1 MLYVILAFAC
11 GFVLGAFVLAR
22 LVLKKYLK
30 GDLVVKASSQ
40 SDEPYLFVELHEDAD
55 KVYAQNYVLFNVKK

>member
-1 MLYVILAFAC
+1 MIYVILAFAC

-40 SDEPYLFVELHEDAD
+40 SDEPYLFVELYEGAD
-55 KVYAQNYVLFNVKK
+55 KVYAQKYVLFKVRK